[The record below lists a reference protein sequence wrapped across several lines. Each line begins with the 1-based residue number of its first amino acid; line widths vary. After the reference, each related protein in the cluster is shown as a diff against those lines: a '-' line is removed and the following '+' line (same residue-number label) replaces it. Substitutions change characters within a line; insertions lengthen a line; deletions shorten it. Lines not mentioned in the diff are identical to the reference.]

1 MQPTKK
7 RALPVKISDAAG
19 VKRWLETRHVGRVHD
34 LVIILPLEA
43 AQRAVGATHP
53 PPAPPPERRK
63 KWAPQK
69 WSARR
74 LRLGGF

>member
-1 MQPTKK
+1 MPTKK

-19 VKRWLETRHVGRVHD
+19 VKRWLATRQPGRVHD

-63 KWAPQK
+63 EWGPQK